1 MEPTLQLQHK
11 AGEHK
16 MALTGNY
23 ITVKLR
29 RSDNDENTFDEWQMH
44 PEHDN
49 DEDNHQELIAL
60 MQRLTADMKDRS

>member
-1 MEPTLQLQHK
+1 
-11 AGEHK
+11 